1 MQKRVVFTV
10 VLVLGVVTGM
20 VLLGVFGSRA
30 RGDAANGGV
39 PVAAAVAT
47 ALTSAA
53 GPQEADPAD
62 GGSEPGAVPAEE
74 SPVAAELALF
84 AQGYETGHEFAGFTG
99 RPMLLV
105 FSRAGDPAVAQV
117 LRDCEADPRI
127 AALLRE
133 TFQGVSVDP
142 AREPEVHALYGSPET
157 TSLLVK
163 DLRGP
168 HLGLLTSAEAPIDA
182 KSVLAL
188 LESAL
193 PQVEVVKSPAYTRLL
208 EGIDLLDELVGKE
221 ERAEAARVVRL
232 FERYEKGSPAAIECR
247 ARATALDLDV
257 GP

>member
-1 MQKRVVFTV
+1 MPKKVVFTV
-10 VLVLGVVTGM
+10 VLVLGVVTCT
-20 VLLGVFGSRA
+20 VLLGVLGSRA

-39 PVAAAVAT
+39 AVQAPGAAALA
-47 ALTSAA
+47 SAA
-53 GPQEADPAD
+53 GPQETEPAD
-62 GGSEPGAVPAEE
+62 DVGEPGTVSAEE
-74 SPVAAELALF
+74 SPAAPELALF
-84 AQGYETGHEFAGFTG
+84 VEGYETGHQFAGFTG

-105 FSRAGDPAVAQV
+105 FARASDPALTQV

-133 TFQGVSVDP
+133 TFQGVIIDP
-142 AREPEVHALYGSPET
+142 AREPEVHALYGSLET

-168 HLGLLTSAEAPIDA
+168 HLCLLTSVEAPIDA

-208 EGIDLLDELVGKE
+208 EGTDLLDELVGKE
-221 ERAEAARVVRL
+221 ERAEAARMVRL
-232 FERYEKGSPAAIECR
+232 FERYEKGSPAATECR